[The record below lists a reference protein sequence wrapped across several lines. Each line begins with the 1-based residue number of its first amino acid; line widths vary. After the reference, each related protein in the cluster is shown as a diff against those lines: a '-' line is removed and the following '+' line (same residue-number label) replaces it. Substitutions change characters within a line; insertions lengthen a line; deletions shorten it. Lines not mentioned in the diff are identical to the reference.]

1 MKSRT
6 LTGADLARVQ
16 KAKNRI
22 MEAAREIGDEL
33 SPEEWLATF
42 AWITGA
48 MVAMQDQRTMT
59 PARAMQIVSRNVK
72 TGNAQAMAETAG
84 AGGLPQ

>member
-1 MKSRT
+1 MKLRT
-6 LTGADLARVQ
+6 LTGADLARVE

-48 MVAMQDQRTMT
+48 MIAVQDQRKMT
-59 PARAMQIVSRNVK
+59 PALAMQVVSQNMES
-72 TGNAQAMAETAG
+72 GNAQAMAG
-84 AGGLPQ
+84 VVSVWGLPQ